1 MDQGYEREG
10 RIILVLYFTVTGFL
24 FLLRRLGMS
33 EIFKKLALVGDVW
46 VLWLL
51 LAASV
56 VSLGVIFERWWVY
69 HKNGLNFSEFL
80 DTLTGFLEVG
90 NLPGAKSLVLNVA
103 AIEARVA
110 SAGLENLFKGPASV
124 EEAMVSRLVLE
135 RSRLEKNLIVLGTL
149 GNNAPFVGLFGTV
162 LGIIKAFND
171 LAVSGSSG
179 VSVVMAGISSALIAT
194 AFGILVAIPAVV
206 ANNAFQTSLKKKL
219 ANTQSLIHLLQV
231 YLKDETGGHLRKAVK
246 TQLEEEVRI

>member
-1 MDQGYEREG
+1 M
-10 RIILVLYFTVTGFL
+10 T
-24 FLLRRLGMS
+24 

-46 VLWLL
+46 VLWIL

-56 VSLGVIFERWWVY
+56 FSIGVIFERWWFFR
-69 HKNGLNFSEFL
+69 KNNLNFSWFL
-80 DTLTGFLEVG
+80 DSLTGFLEEG
-90 NLPGAKSLVLNVA
+90 NLSGARNL
-103 AIEARVA
+103 IEGVNTIESRVA
-110 SAGLENLFKGPASV
+110 GAGLNNLFKGPASV
-124 EEAMVSRLVLE
+124 EEAMTSKLALE
-135 RSRLEKNLIVLGTL
+135 RSQLDRNLIILGTL

-206 ANNAFQTSLKKKL
+206 ANNVFQTYLKKKL
-219 ANTQSLIHLLQV
+219 ANTNSVTHLFQV
-231 YLKDETGGHLRKAVK
+231 YLKDETVGRLLRAVR
-246 TQLEEEVRI
+246 TQFEEEVRI